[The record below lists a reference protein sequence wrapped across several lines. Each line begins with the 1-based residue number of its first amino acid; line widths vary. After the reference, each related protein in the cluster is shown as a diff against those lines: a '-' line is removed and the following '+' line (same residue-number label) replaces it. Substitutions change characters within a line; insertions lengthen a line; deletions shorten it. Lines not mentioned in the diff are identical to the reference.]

1 MPKNPTSLHWMICVP
16 MSTDTVTY
24 KRRIADAMSDILKAN
39 PEAVIIGQ
47 GVADPTAIF
56 GTTEGLARDYGHARV
71 IDTAIME
78 EGMTGIAIGM
88 ALNGL
93 YPIQTH
99 IRVDFL
105 IVAMNQLV
113 NMAAKYRYMYGNS
126 FEVPMLI
133 RAVVGRSWGQGPQHS
148 QSLQSLFAHIPVLTV
163 IMPASAQSAYES
175 YRYAAT
181 KLKNPVISI
190 EHRLLYD
197 LTFKADSH
205 EEHDGNPFAARL
217 VQHGQDVT
225 IVATSY
231 MVQEAQRAAEWV
243 KRHAN
248 IDCEIIDLHTVSNI
262 NPDKILQSVKKTGRI
277 LIADTSWQAY
287 GVSAEICRLIMERD
301 PGLLREPA
309 ITLGMAATPCP
320 TSHSLEDVFYS
331 DMPDIVASVYKL
343 MRREGVTPTKSEA
356 KDMRKSFKGPF

>member
-1 MPKNPTSLHWMICVP
+1 
-16 MSTDTVTY
+16 MSIDTVTY
-24 KRRIADAMSDILKAN
+24 KHRIADAMSDILKSN
-39 PEAVIIGQ
+39 PNAIIIGQ

-56 GTTEGLARDYGHARV
+56 GTTEGLAKNYGHARV

-148 QSLQSLFAHIPVLTV
+148 QSLQSLFAHIPGLTV

-181 KLKNPVISI
+181 TFKNPVISI

-205 EEHDGNPFAARL
+205 DAHDDNPFAARL
-217 VQHGQDVT
+217 IQSGQDVT

-248 IDCEIIDLHTVSNI
+248 ISCEIIDLHAVSNI
-262 NPDKILQSVKKTGRI
+262 DPEKALQSIKKTGR
-277 LIADTSWQAY
+277 LLVADTSWQAY
-287 GVSAEICRLIMERD
+287 GVSAEICRLVVEHN
-301 PGLLREPA
+301 PGLLKEPA
-309 ITLGMAATPCP
+309 ITLGMAPAPCP
-320 TSHSLEDVFYS
+320 TSHSLENIFYS
-331 DMPDIVASVYKL
+331 DMSDIVIGVYKL
-343 MRREGVTPTKSEA
+343 MRKDGATPSKREA

>member
-1 MPKNPTSLHWMICVP
+1 
-16 MSTDTVTY
+16 MSIDTVTY
-24 KRRIADAMSDILKAN
+24 KHRIADAMSDILKSD
-39 PEAVIIGQ
+39 PDTVIIGQ
-47 GVADPTAIF
+47 GVADQTAIF
-56 GTTEGLARDYGHARV
+56 GTTEGLARDYGHERV

-113 NMAAKYRYMYGNS
+113 NMAAKYRYMYGDS

-148 QSLQSLFAHIPVLTV
+148 QSLQSLFAHIPGLTV

-175 YRYAAT
+175 YRFAAT
-181 KLKNPVISI
+181 KFKNPVISI

-197 LTFKADSH
+197 LTFKAESS
-205 EEHDGNPFAARL
+205 EEYSYNPFVARL
-217 VQHGQDVT
+217 VQHGRDIT

-248 IDCEIIDLHTVSNI
+248 IDCEIIDLHVVSNI
-262 NPDKILQSVKKTGRI
+262 NPEKIIQSVRKTGRL

-287 GVSAEICRLIMERD
+287 GVSAEICRLIMECD
-301 PGLLREPA
+301 PGLLKEPA
-309 ITLGMAATPCP
+309 ITLGMAPAPCP
-320 TSHSLEDVFYS
+320 TSHSLEDIFYS
-331 DMPDIVASVYKL
+331 DVTDIVAGVYKL
-343 MRREGVTPTKSEA
+343 MRGEGVVPSKSEA